1 MMRMNVIEN
10 RLKDLDKALD
20 DLRDIMK
27 VINEDINSGLL
38 ITDDIQQS
46 IIDKYADMGRRLI
59 DEKDYLNNH
68 FTHLD

>member
-1 MMRMNVIEN
+1 MRMNVIEN

-38 ITDDIQQS
+38 ITDNIQQS
-46 IIDKYADMGRRLI
+46 IIVKYADMGRRLI
-59 DEKDYLNNH
+59 DEKDYLNNY

>member
-20 DLRDIMK
+20 DLREIMK

-38 ITDDIQQS
+38 ITDDIQQL

>member
-1 MMRMNVIEN
+1 MNVIEN
-10 RLKDLDKALD
+10 RLKDLYKALD

>member
-38 ITDDIQQS
+38 ITDNIQQS
-46 IIDKYADMGRRLI
+46 IIVKYADMGRRLI
-59 DEKDYLNNH
+59 DEKDYLNNY

>member
-46 IIDKYADMGRRLI
+46 IIDKYADMGKRLI
-59 DEKDYLNNH
+59 NEKDYLNNH